1 MSSQSKF
8 LKMTNFRKKIIDY
21 VRKNRVSTT
30 EVADALGKK
39 GSIDNVKLI
48 NPHNTNVHVVGN
60 VRCVFASTESNFL
73 VHKEITKI
81 KKDEVV
87 LIFTHDCNEKAIIGD
102 LISKYI
108 LLYKQA
114 QAVIVLGNVR
124 DVAKLIKENYSIWSY
139 GVNPIGC
146 VNHYTKPFPLKI
158 KKNILMQ
165 FDKSIAVCDSGG
177 VVIINKNNIS
187 KNFLESLE
195 TIEAQEDLWYY
206 CLDTLKWNTLDIV
219 SKKEYLKHKNIF
231 SKEQIKKMKKFL
243 DK

>member
-8 LKMTNFRKKIIDY
+8 LKMTNFREKIIDY

-114 QAVIVLGNVR
+114 QAV
-124 DVAKLIKENYSIWSY
+124 K
-139 GVNPIGC
+139 IGRAH
-146 VNHYTKPFPLKI
+146 V
-158 KKNILMQ
+158 
-165 FDKSIAVCDSGG
+165 
-177 VVIINKNNIS
+177 
-187 KNFLESLE
+187 
-195 TIEAQEDLWYY
+195 
-206 CLDTLKWNTLDIV
+206 
-219 SKKEYLKHKNIF
+219 
-231 SKEQIKKMKKFL
+231 
-243 DK
+243 